1 MNVYIPSAIGTRMAE
16 LLGVVEGPDVV
27 VGPKIISK
35 KWLLSMLCGSE
46 PFFGSG
52 LRLCDFQVS
61 LSATTEF

>member
-1 MNVYIPSAIGTRMAE
+1 MAE

-46 PFFGSG
+46 PFFWLSPR
-52 LRLCDFQVS
+52 LRVF
-61 LSATTEF
+61 

>member
-1 MNVYIPSAIGTRMAE
+1 MYSIPSAIGTRMAE

-46 PFFGSG
+46 PFFWLSPR
-52 LRLCDFQVS
+52 LRVF
-61 LSATTEF
+61 